1 MNKLIRRILA
11 VFSFTKP
18 KPKTKIYRLAFA
30 DVCEGVRK
38 VLGCPRLTRY
48 QVNCLSDGWRQLD
61 GPCDS
66 FELRFDDKY
75 DMGLTVACLAYAVS
89 GYGWFDQDNGI
100 PLDWAECCLIC
111 FEGEQVCVDGS
122 KLELAA

>member
-1 MNKLIRRILA
+1 MNKLIRHILA

-75 DMGLTVACLAYAVS
+75 DTGLTVACLAYAVS